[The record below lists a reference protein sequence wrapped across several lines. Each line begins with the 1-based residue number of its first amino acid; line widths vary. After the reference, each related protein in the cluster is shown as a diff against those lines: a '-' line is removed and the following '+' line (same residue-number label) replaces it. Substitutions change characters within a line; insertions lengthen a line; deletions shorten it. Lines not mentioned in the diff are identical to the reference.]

1 VSNIISP
8 RNPWLPSGVQATRAE
23 LEIFFLQVLL
33 SKYIGGT
40 ASVKAIPL
48 LLPETIPWSREHPFQ
63 LLMVVAD
70 QGLMPQW
77 VRNLNNYG
85 VEEAGLA
92 VAFSRATALDI
103 VRADKQQIRQFL
115 DSLPKFQQVSPF
127 WAALFWDRSY
137 GEARMAQLER
147 PRNRLA

>member
-8 RNPWLPSGVQATRAE
+8 RNPWLPPGVWATRGE

-33 SKYIGGT
+33 SKYVGVT

-48 LLPETIPWSREHPFQ
+48 LLPEPIPWAREHPFQ
-63 LLMVVAD
+63 LLMMVAD
-70 QGLMPQW
+70 QGLMLRW

-85 VEEAGLA
+85 TPEAEM
-92 VAFSRATALDI
+92 ATALTRAAELDM

-115 DSLPKFQQVSPF
+115 DSLPIFQKASTF
-127 WAALFWDRSY
+127 WAAFFWDRSY
-137 GEARMAQLER
+137 GEARMAQLGR